1 MTDAKEMPV
10 RLTQTLSSALRL
22 PHSHR
27 GSAGAKPI
35 IALVVALTFAGAA
48 VWGWKLMWK
57 SAGEQRVSK
66 EATPSPNASGQTSPA
81 EQVPRVADQ
90 GKIDEVLQAAASRA
104 QVSDWAGA
112 EVILREAAR
121 TYPGV
126 PRIHQTFA
134 ECLLQAGKRPDA
146 LEQYEK
152 AIAAGEPDADL
163 LTIAGTVASSVGK
176 PQRAIELY
184 RQATVKSP
192 EKGEAFLLLGQ
203 VQMKHATLDE
213 AKASLLQAGR
223 LITDRGVIWG
233 TLAEIGLREN
243 KLQLAEQYIVKAR
256 QIEPNML
263 DWRLIE
269 ARLRN
274 RLNQPEKSV
283 AILGGLS
290 ETELLQRRT
299 ARLLSESMSMMGE
312 KREAMELLCRASEAN
327 LSDAE
332 LAMDA
337 AAASERAGD
346 TVRAIKMA
354 ERATNA
360 TDEKVKSAANTLL
373 TRLRN
378 SK

>member
-1 MTDAKEMPV
+1 M
-10 RLTQTLSSALRL
+10 RLTQTLSSALGL

-35 IALVVALTFAGAA
+35 IALVVALTVAGAA
-48 VWGWKLMWK
+48 VWGWKMMWK
-57 SAGEQRVSK
+57 SAVEQRVSK